1 MMSVKLTG
9 LELREFLERPE
20 GENEIFEDDE
30 WVINGKG
37 IDSYDLCPSMVQD
50 NAVCVLRGGVWLE
63 SDNPNAKSR
72 PLESV
77 LKQWLKKRGKT
88 TIIIEVDNFF
98 AQSVID
104 TAKRLGWGIVK

>member
-1 MMSVKLTG
+1 MSVKLAG

-30 WVINGKG
+30 WTINGNG
-37 IDSYDLCPSMVQD
+37 IDSYDLCPTMVKD
-50 NAVCVLRGGVWLE
+50 NDVCVLRGGVWLE
-63 SDNPNAKSR
+63 NDSPNAKSR

-88 TIIIEVDNFF
+88 TIIIEVDDFF

-104 TAKRLGWGIVK
+104 TAKRLGWRIVK

>member
-1 MMSVKLTG
+1 MSVKLTG

-20 GENEIFEDDE
+20 GENEIFKDDA
-30 WVINGKG
+30 WVINGKD
-37 IDSYDLCPSMVQD
+37 IDPYDLHPAMVQD
-50 NAVCVLRGGVWLE
+50 SDVCVLRGGVWLE
-63 SDNPNAKSR
+63 KSR

-88 TIIIEVDNFF
+88 TIIIEVDNSF

>member
-1 MMSVKLTG
+1 MSVKLAG

-30 WVINGKG
+30 WTINGNS
-37 IDSYDLCPSMVQD
+37 IDPYELCPFVVKD
-50 NAVCVLRGGVWLE
+50 NDVCVLRGGVWLE
-63 SDNPNAKSR
+63 HDGPNAKSK

-88 TIIIEVDNFF
+88 TIIIEVDDSF

-104 TAKRLGWGIVK
+104 TAERLGWRIVK